1 MRTSGFERIGFAT
14 RLRKARTSAGM
25 SQRDLETGSGIPKS
39 RISRYENGHLL
50 PSLGG
55 LEKLSE
61 SLGVSPSTLLGE
73 PEDPP
78 AAFARVLRERGVAF
92 ESVRQAQDFAHSVAD
107 ELDRRGGIRSEKG
120 A

>member
-1 MRTSGFERIGFAT
+1 MPNSGFERKGFAN
-14 RLRKARTSAGM
+14 RLRQARTAAGM
-25 SQRDLETGSGIPKS
+25 SQRDLETSSGIPKS

-55 LEKLSE
+55 LEKLSA
-61 SLGVSPSTLLGE
+61 SLGVPRSTLLGE

-78 AAFARVLRERGVAF
+78 AAFARVLRNRGVAF
-92 ESVRQAQDFAHSVAD
+92 ASVRQAQEFAESVAD
-107 ELDRRGGIRSEKG
+107 DLERLLRQQR